1 MVDRKVRLV
10 RCGSLLCMH
19 SVGVGVRRREKRT
32 VEEVRGPLDGRV
44 GDNDAVDAFDGVDC
58 IRDVV

>member
-1 MVDRKVRLV
+1 
-10 RCGSLLCMH
+10 MH

-32 VEEVRGPLDGRV
+32 VDEVRGPLDGRV
-44 GDNDAVDAFDGVDC
+44 GDNDAVDAFDGADC

>member
-1 MVDRKVRLV
+1 MGGEK
-10 RCGSLLCMH
+10 
-19 SVGVGVRRREKRT
+19 KRT